1 MYEWWDKW
9 PDQKFWLE
17 ATDRQDIGADLRAPQ
32 LDESGKDNWRYTL
45 FMGAKPGNIVLHY
58 DSRTEP
64 NGIVGWSVVAG
75 APRAEPI
82 TWGARGSYAREK
94 GIKPHERAGYV
105 IPLSGFQRLATP
117 VTLTRIRALEPTLAA
132 VLADLKRKY
141 REPLYFPFELSPKRP
156 LGLSRV
162 MPLSSRA
169 SF

>member
-1 MYEWWDKW
+1 
-9 PDQKFWLE
+9 
-17 ATDRQDIGADLRAPQ
+17 
-32 LDESGKDNWRYTL
+32 
-45 FMGAKPGNIVLHY
+45 MGAKPGNIVLHY

>member
-1 MYEWWDKW
+1 MAGPEILVGGNRPARYRG
-9 PDQKFWLE
+9 
-17 ATDRQDIGADLRAPQ
+17 RQDIGADLRAPQ

-64 NGIVGWSVVAG
+64 NGIVGWSVIAG

-132 VLADLKRKY
+132 VLADLSGNTESRFIFRSSY
-141 REPLYFPFELSPKRP
+141 RRSDP